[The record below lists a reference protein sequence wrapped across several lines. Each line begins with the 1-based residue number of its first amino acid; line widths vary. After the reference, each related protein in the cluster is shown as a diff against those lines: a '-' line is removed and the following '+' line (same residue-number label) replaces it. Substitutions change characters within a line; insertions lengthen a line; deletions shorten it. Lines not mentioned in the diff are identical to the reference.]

1 MKFKK
6 ILHTLLGRLFIT
18 CVALALQAVWLLYSL
33 YFLGVYSRALNLLLT
48 LLSFLAVI
56 YIINGRSNPAVKLA
70 WIVPILAFPILG
82 GVLFLI
88 SGGKRPKRK
97 IARAVDR
104 QHSRCVKEL
113 PDCSAELDGIGDLI
127 LRGQS
132 RYLARQD
139 FPVYT
144 NTQAQY
150 YPIGEEGYAALLEE
164 LKAAE
169 KFIFLEYFIIHPGKM
184 WDSILE
190 ILTQKAAQGV
200 DVRVMYD
207 DIGRVSTLPLHYY
220 KKLEATG
227 IQAIAFNPFIP
238 IFSTIMNNRDHR
250 KIAVIDGNIAF
261 TGGVNLSDEYINE
274 VVRFGHWKDNMVK
287 LTGDGVWGMT
297 LLFLEQWDAVCGSED
312 DLSRYRPTISVP
324 SDGYVQPYGDSPLDD
339 EYLGENVYLNMING
353 AKRYVYIMTPYLI
366 VDSEMKTA
374 LCLAAKR
381 GVDVR
386 IITPGI
392 PDKKIVW
399 DLTRSYYP
407 ELLSAGIRIYE
418 YTPGFLH
425 AKLCVCDD
433 EAAVAGTINFDY
445 RSLYLHFENACLF
458 IHNAVV
464 TQAKADFLSTQEKSM
479 QILLTDSEKL
489 KKYRNLLHSIYYA
502 VLRLFAPLL

>member
-18 CVALALQAVWLLYSL
+18 CVALALQVTWLLYSL
-33 YFLGVYSRALNLLLT
+33 YSLSVYSKIINFALT

-82 GVLFLI
+82 GFLFLI
-88 SGGKRPKRK
+88 SGGKGPKRK
-97 IARAVDR
+97 IARAVAA
-104 QHSRCVKEL
+104 QHSRCVREL
-113 PDCSAELDGIGDLI
+113 PDRTAHLEEIGDPNLQ
-127 LRGQS
+127 GQC
-132 RYLARQD
+132 RYLARQN
-139 FPVYT
+139 FPVYA

-150 YPIGEEGYAALLEE
+150 YPIGEEGHAALLEE
-164 LKAAE
+164 LQKAE

-184 WDSILE
+184 WDTILE
-190 ILTQKAAQGV
+190 ILKQKAAQGV

-207 DIGRVSTLPLHYY
+207 DIGSVSTLPLHYY
-220 KKLEATG
+220 KQLEAAG

-250 KIAVIDGNIAF
+250 KILVIDGNVAF

-274 VVRFGHWKDNMVK
+274 VLRFGHWKDNMVK

-297 LLFLEQWDAVCGSED
+297 LLFLEQWDAVRNSKD
-312 DLSRYRPTISVP
+312 DLSKYRPTISVP
-324 SDGYVQPYGDSPLDD
+324 TDGYVQPYGDSPLDD

-399 DLTRSYYP
+399 DLTRTSYP
-407 ELLSAGIRIYE
+407 ELLAAGIRIYE

-425 AKLCVCDD
+425 SKLCVCDD

-445 RSLYLHFENACLF
+445 RSLYFHFENACLF

-464 TQAKADFLSTQEKSM
+464 AQAKADFLSTQEKSM